1 MVTSAP
7 AIAATGSTS
16 NGTLATMRSPTTMAS
31 AEAKPAPGEM
41 PASIGSASGLR
52 NRPCITVPPAASSAP
67 IITASAMRG
76 NRTDHSTSWSRAVSA
91 ASSPCT
97 RPSAAGRRRSGMPAA
112 PTVAAIAAAATS
124 AMTSAPMTSSG

>member
-1 MVTSAP
+1 
-7 AIAATGSTS
+7 
-16 NGTLATMRSPTTMAS
+16 MRSPTTMAS

-76 NRTDHSTSWSRAVSA
+76 KPHRPQHELVARGERGVVALHKAERGGQA
-91 ASSPCT
+91 AQ
-97 RPSAAGRRRSGMPAA
+97 RNAGRADRCGNRRRRNERDDERADDQSG
-112 PTVAAIAAAATS
+112 
-124 AMTSAPMTSSG
+124 